1 MKTTLPATPP
11 LPQRSLGS
19 SLTVSA
25 MGFGA
30 MGMSE
35 FYGPSD
41 DEASLAL
48 LAEVV
53 ERGITMIDTAD
64 VYGRGHNEALIGRFL
79 RDRRRALA
87 AGELRIATKCG
98 IDRPL
103 DAAYARRINN
113 APAYIRQCCDAS
125 LQRLGVERIDLY
137 YIHRVDPVAD
147 LAETMGC
154 LGELV
159 AQGKIA
165 HVGLCEVSART
176 LAAAHRHFP
185 VAALQS
191 EYSLWTRDLEAE
203 ILPMAN
209 ALGVGLVAYSPLGR
223 GFLTGRLT
231 STAALA
237 ESDFRR
243 SNPRFSDDNLAHN
256 LALLRA
262 VQQVADRHGAAPG
275 QIALAW
281 LLGRG
286 PSIVPIPGTRRSRY
300 LQENLAAIQLQLTSD
315 DLQQLEHAMPADQVR
330 GERYTAEG
338 MKGVNT

>member
-1 MKTTLPATPP
+1 MKHSIPATQP

-19 SLTVSA
+19 GLTVSA

-48 LAEVV
+48 LGEVV
-53 ERGITMIDTAD
+53 ERGVTLIDTAD
-64 VYGRGHNEALIGRFL
+64 VYGRGHNEELIGRFL
-79 RDRRRALA
+79 RGRPNQLA
-87 AGELRIATKCG
+87 NGELRIATKCG
-98 IDRPL
+98 IDRPV

-113 APAYIRQCCDAS
+113 APAYIRSCCDAS
-125 LQRLGVERIDLY
+125 LRRLGVERIDLY
-137 YIHRVDPVAD
+137 YIHRVDPAAD

-159 AQGKIA
+159 AEGKIA

-176 LAAAHRHFP
+176 LASAHRHFP
-185 VAALQS
+185 VAVLQS
-191 EYSLWTRDLEAE
+191 EYSLWTRELEAE

-209 ALGVGLVAYSPLGR
+209 ALGIGLVAYSPLGR

-231 STAALA
+231 TTETLA
-237 ESDFRR
+237 EGDFRR
-243 SNPRFSDDNLAHN
+243 SNPRFSSDNLAHN
-256 LALLRA
+256 LALLSA
-262 VQQVADRHGAAPG
+262 VESVAARHGALPG

-281 LLGRG
+281 LLSRG
-286 PSIVPIPGTRRSRY
+286 PSIVPIPGTRRSQY
-300 LQENLAAIQLQLTSD
+300 LKENLAAIQLELSTQ
-315 DLQQLEHAMPADQVR
+315 DLQQLELAMPADQVR

>member
-1 MKTTLPATPP
+1 MNHSTPPLPP
-11 LPQRSLGS
+11 LPQRPLGAG
-19 SLTVSA
+19 LTVSA

-48 LAEVV
+48 LGEVV
-53 ERGITMIDTAD
+53 ERGVTLIDTAD
-64 VYGRGHNEALIGRFL
+64 VYGRGHNEELIGRFL
-79 RDRRRALA
+79 RSRRGELA
-87 AGELRIATKCG
+87 RGELRIATKCG
-98 IDRPL
+98 IDRPV

-113 APAYIRQCCDAS
+113 APDYIRSCCDAS
-125 LQRLGVERIDLY
+125 LRRLGVERIDLY
-137 YIHRVDPVAD
+137 YIHRVDPAAE

-191 EYSLWTRDLEAE
+191 EYSLWTRELEAE
-203 ILPMAN
+203 ILPLVD
-209 ALGVGLVAYSPLGR
+209 ALGIGLVAYSPLGR
-223 GFLTGRLT
+223 GFLTGRVT
-231 STAALA
+231 STEALTDG
-237 ESDFRR
+237 DFRR
-243 SNPRFSDDNLAHN
+243 SNPRFSADNLAHN
-256 LALLRA
+256 LALLGA
-262 VQQVADRHGAAPG
+262 VERVAARHDALPG

-281 LLGRG
+281 LLSRG
-286 PSIVPIPGTRRSRY
+286 PSIVPIPGTRRSQY
-300 LQENLAAIQLQLTSD
+300 LQENLAALQLRLTD
-315 DLQQLEHAMPADQVR
+315 EDLQQLEHAMPADQVR